1 MDPTNETPLN
11 AQELAELAR
20 ARASFYAFANIH
32 FTNLPD
38 MTFVNH
44 VRSAKYLDA
53 LDALANDASMPE
65 DITKGAALM
74 RGYLGSNAKT
84 EGSKLS
90 ENLGVDRTRLYRGLS
105 PSYGPPPPYEAVWSK
120 TDKSVTNVLVTVSG
134 IYQQVGMAVSETAR
148 DRLDYVGVELD
159 YEYQMA
165 MREADAWQ
173 AGDAEKAKDL
183 LQRQEMFMHEHLGMW
198 VPGFVEKALTMA
210 ETDFYRGH
218 LMMLRGFC
226 SAEEE
231 RMQVILEDLGAN
243 ASKPV

>member
-1 MDPTNETPLN
+1 MDSMNETPLS

-44 VRSAKYLDA
+44 VRSSNFLTA
-53 LDALANDASMPE
+53 LDALVNDTSMPE

-74 RGYLGSNAKT
+74 RGYLDSNTKT
-84 EGSKLS
+84 DGAKLS
-90 ENLGVDRTRLYRGLS
+90 DNLGVDRTRLYRGLS

-120 TDKSVTNVLVTVSG
+120 TDKNVASVLVTISG
-134 IYQQVGMAVSETAR
+134 IYQQNGMTVSPDAH
-148 DRLDYVGVELD
+148 DRVDSAGVELD
-159 YEYQMA
+159 YEYQLA
-165 MREADAWQ
+165 IREAEAWQ
-173 AGDAEKAKDL
+173 AGDSEKAKGL
-183 LQRQEMFMHEHLGMW
+183 LKQQEMFMREHLGMW

-218 LMMLRGFC
+218 LMMLRGFLA
-226 SAEEE
+226 AEEE
-231 RMQVILEDLGAN
+231 RMQVILEDIDAN
-243 ASKPV
+243 AK

>member
-11 AQELAELAR
+11 AQELTELAR

-44 VRSAKYLDA
+44 VRSSNFLDA
-53 LDALANDASMPE
+53 LDALMYDASMPE

-74 RGYLGSNAKT
+74 RGYLDSTMQTDGGKLT
-84 EGSKLS
+84 EY
-90 ENLGVDRTRLYRGLS
+90 LGVDRTRLYRGLS

-120 TDKSVTNVLVTVSG
+120 TERDVPTILMTISG
-134 IYQQVGMAVSETAR
+134 IYQQVGMTVSEQAR

-159 YEYQMA
+159 YEYQLA
-165 MREADAWQ
+165 IKEAEAWQ
-173 AGDAEKAKDL
+173 AGEAEKAADL
-183 LQRQEMFMHEHLGMW
+183 LKRQEMFMREHLGMW

-218 LMMLRGFC
+218 LMMLRGFLA
-226 SAEEE
+226 AEQE
-231 RMQVILEDLGAN
+231 RLQVILEDLGDKTAL
-243 ASKPV
+243 KP